1 MQPAPGR
8 NQPHRQRR
16 PVAAAAFPLLV
27 LLLATAGLP
36 TPCTARK
43 DTKGARITLQTKWQ
57 GTPLV
62 HEAAEFL
69 AEEDA
74 LLFWRFVEDWQRG
87 TDALGVS
94 PTPQQCWAG
103 IQAAAAAH
111 LSPNMARL
119 FGVSLAARQYSPQL
133 ELYRQLAEESR
144 ATAGGA
150 CCWAQLGGSTYT
162 AAAPLQ
168 AALAAALQAKAA
180 RLADGAGNSAEAG
193 AGAVYAFDHIY
204 ASAASAAAPPLN
216 TTAPS
221 TIPVELF
228 APVGSSCAAEL
239 HAVLAAAVE
248 AADAAAATSAA
259 AANRAAAGS
268 APLPPR
274 FAYAWRPV
282 LDAQACSVGTDGAGA
297 GGGGGV
303 HPCTALGSEGRLVVP
318 GYGVE
323 LALKNMEYNA
333 QDDGKKADK
342 AGEEAGDEEA
352 ASLEGSGGGEGADD
366 GGDGDDEEGDVLK
379 IKMKN
384 LGFQAAQRILN
395 AALNGSA
402 DPLLT
407 MQELAQDLPRLVRHL
422 SLQKYGKSLRL
433 AVESLQRYVPPGTQF
448 LLLNGLTY
456 EAHDF
461 SLFDFLDVIRR
472 EVRLHD
478 ALSGLGLPPK
488 QLREAMMLRGAAAGD
503 DTPPRLRLVGD
514 AIAWV
519 NDLEA
524 DDQYAGWPT
533 DLQSLLM
540 PMYPGR
546 LPQIAR
552 NVLTAIYAF
561 DPSSPAALDIG
572 TLLHTLDLQSWPL
585 RMGMLP
591 VVAARVEVA
600 RGGAGPRAAEPPS
613 LSERMGR
620 LLALIQARFGGRA
633 AAHFLYSVRQA
644 LPPPA
649 SASEDQ
655 QQPAGFEQQL
665 WAAAKQ
671 VAQEQ
676 WVAWEDTADGEADA
690 AATADEFIAAAE
702 AAGPCPD
709 PAAAA
714 QLQAAAE
721 LAHSSGLAGAA
732 RSGVLVCNGVVSTN
746 DGSGGWQGVTMGA
759 VQGQMQ
765 AVQEDVYMGRLG
777 GGTADLYEEILRLHG
792 SIPRYNPRILPV
804 DAAVGY
810 IRMSGETDEYPS
822 RQLAL
827 TGPLLGLHATAAAP
841 GSAPQQAGLQVRYFG
856 PQPSLAA
863 EDGEGEAEANAA
875 PLAAVTHWVAA
886 DVGTRHGLKLVAAAL
901 QHRSSAGRLAVL
913 VNSAA
918 AAAAAGEAAAE
929 RVTADLL
936 PVERVVVAVCSGL
949 LDIDLI
955 DFVDQLDAML
965 QLPTP
970 PADLSLAQ
978 LDSLMLYDG
987 QLAAALDALGDRLAA
1002 AAASQAR
1009 FVRRALGLGPGAHAV
1024 VSNGRLVELPAGP
1037 AAAAQPSRPQ
1047 GGAALPTATGDN
1059 AAGAADAAADF
1070 ETQDFELLELYAARN
1085 QYSERVAALVRAA
1098 AAEATASG
1106 GGADP
1111 LGDPSA
1117 VAAAV
1122 SSCLT
1127 AAKPA
1132 EVDARSGRVSELISS
1147 WAAAKNF
1154 VRLAATGGGG
1164 GDVAAVSAP
1173 LFVQAIIDPLSK
1185 SSQRLAPV
1193 LAFLRSVLDVDAELL
1208 LNPQRDYDSMPL
1220 KTFYRYVLPAVDAS
1234 GAPAAASASFAG
1246 LPPDKVLTLGMD
1258 EPEPWLVEPVAAQ
1271 HDLDNL
1277 RLQELGP
1284 GQQEMAA
1291 TFELEAL
1298 MLTGMCLD
1306 LASLAARM
1314 RDQIHPRGV
1323 QLELLPLSAPEAA
1336 QPLVDTLVMS
1346 NLGYFQLKTGPGLW
1360 KLKLAPGRSQ
1370 QLYSVASSTG
1380 ASPSGQSS
1388 GAALA
1393 STDARHVPVAVS
1405 SFGGKHMH
1413 LFLRKAAD
1421 RMAEDVLQAEEGD
1434 EGGTGGGEGK
1444 ASLWNKVA
1452 SWAGS
1457 SGGADA
1463 VGGVPATQ
1471 AEGGVQG
1478 AGQEELERETIHV
1491 FTVASGHMYE
1501 RLQKIM
1507 FLSVVKRTPARVKFW
1522 FIKNYMSPQMKAFVP
1537 FMAEKYGFDYEFVT
1551 YKWPSWL
1558 HKQTEKQRII
1568 WAYKILF
1575 LDVLFPLGLKK
1586 VIFCDSDQ
1594 VVRADLR
1601 ELWAMDLGGAPY
1613 AYTPFCDTNTDMEGF
1628 RFWKQGFWRDHL
1640 QGRPYHISALY
1651 VIDLERFRQ
1660 MAAGDRL
1667 RVIYDGLSK
1676 DPGSLA
1682 NLDQD
1687 LPNYAQHGVP
1697 IFSLPREW
1705 LWCETWCG
1713 SDSRPQAKT
1722 IDLCNNPLTKEPKLA
1737 AARRIIAEWPDLN
1750 REAEEFT
1757 AAVERVQRGEM
1768 SRPELMADTSLFH
1781 VRLTPMVEGSTWTS
1795 DSGSHSGDEGGGGT
1809 PAAQGD
1815 AGGQAVGE
1823 ASDINAAAATAA
1835 AAAAAEGEEEA
1846 RDEL

>member
-8 NQPHRQRR
+8 NQPHWQRR

-36 TPCTARK
+36 TACAARK

-144 ATAGGA
+144 AGASGA
-150 CCWAQLGGSTYT
+150 CCWALLGGSTYT

-180 RLADGAGNSAEAG
+180 RLAEGAGHSAEAG

-204 ASAASAAAPPLN
+204 SSAASAAAPPLN

-259 AANRAAAGS
+259 AASRAAAGS

-282 LDAQACSVGTDGAGA
+282 LDAQACSVGTSTDGEGA

-303 HPCTALGSEGRLVVP
+303 HPCTALGSKGRLVVP

-352 ASLEGSGGGEGADD
+352 ASLEGSGGGEAADD
-366 GGDGDDEEGDVLK
+366 GDDDEEGDVLK
-379 IKMKN
+379 
-384 LGFQAAQRILN
+384 
-395 AALNGSA
+395 
-402 DPLLT
+402 
-407 MQELAQDLPRLVRHL
+407 ELAQDLPRLVRQL

-456 EAHDF
+456 DAHDF
-461 SLFDFLDVIRR
+461 SLFDFLDVLRR

-488 QLREAMMLRGAAAGD
+488 QLREAMMLRGTAAGD

-572 TLLHTLDLQSWPL
+572 TLLHTLDLQNWPL

-600 RGGAGPRAAEPPS
+600 RGGAGPRAADPPS

-655 QQPAGFEQQL
+655 QQPARAEQQL

-671 VAQEQ
+671 
-676 WVAWEDTADGEADA
+676 
-690 AATADEFIAAAE
+690 FIAAAE

-732 RSGVLVCNGVVSTN
+732 RSGVLVCNGVVSAN

-841 GSAPQQAGLQVRYFG
+841 GSASQQAGLQVRYFG

-863 EDGEGEAEANAA
+863 DDGEGEGEETAA

-886 DVGTRHGLKLVAAAL
+886 DVGTRQGLKLVAAAL
-901 QHRSSAGRLAVL
+901 QHRSSAGRMAVL

-918 AAAAAGEAAAE
+918 AAAAAGKAAAE
-929 RVTADLL
+929 RAAADLL

-970 PADLSLAQ
+970 PAELSLAQ

-1002 AAASQAR
+1002 AAASQTR
-1009 FVRRALGLGPGAHAV
+1009 FVRQALGLGPGAHAV

-1037 AAAAQPSRPQ
+1037 AAAAQPSRSQ
-1047 GGAALPTATGDN
+1047 GGAALPTANGDN

-1106 GGADP
+1106 DGAGP

-1147 WAAAKNF
+1147 RAAAKNF
-1154 VRLAATGGGG
+1154 VRLAAAGGGATSKA
-1164 GDVAAVSAP
+1164 AAVASAP

-1208 LNPQRDYDSMPL
+1208 LNPQARGGRRGQPERCRSAACGWRDYDSMPL

-1234 GAPAAASASFAG
+1234 GAPAPASASFTG

-1323 QLELLPLSAPEAA
+1323 QLELLPLSAPETA

-1434 EGGTGGGEGK
+1434 EGAMGGGEGK
-1444 ASLWNKVA
+1444 PSLWNKVA

-1478 AGQEELERETIHV
+1478 AGQEEQQRETIHV

-1676 DPGSLA
+1676 DPGSLS

-1713 SDSRPQAKT
+1713 SESRPRAKT

-1795 DSGSHSGDEGGGGT
+1795 DSGSHSGNDGGGGT

-1815 AGGQAVGE
+1815 AGGQALGE
-1823 ASDINAAAATAA
+1823 ASDISAAAATSAA
-1835 AAAAAEGEEEA
+1835 AAAAGAEEEA